1 MQKEI
6 LSGVLLL
13 DKPQGLSSHDA
24 LFKAKKAL
32 MTPSLDTKK
41 AGHTGTLDPMATGLL
56 PICFGVATKFASFAL
71 DADKGYTALILLG
84 AQTDTGDQEGCIID
98 TLPVPTLSQAML
110 DGVARNFLGE
120 QHQIPPMY
128 SALKKDGKKL
138 YEYARDGILL
148 ERDARPIHI
157 TDLSLQ
163 LTDTPNIIKLTV
175 VCSKGTY
182 VRVLGEDIAKA
193 LGTVGHLV
201 ALRRTMT
208 GGFDIAQA
216 VTLDNLSPNAILPV
230 DSLLAHLPILPLTNE
245 EIARLRLGQRLNV
258 KDRANKIAFAD
269 NDTSA
274 LVRLYEANTQQGFV
288 GLGEVART
296 GRLQP
301 KGMI

>member
-110 DGVARNFLGE
+110 DDVVRNFLGE